1 MKIILEI
8 CKLFAINEKYDR
20 KQSLINSINHIQII
34 IKITIELDQGALGL
48 GRGSRDYYLNATM
61 FAKHLNAYRKYQ
73 LDIIKLLLDDAN
85 ITYNL
90 SQLII
95 DLNDIINFE
104 TKFAEVNYQ

>member
-1 MKIILEI
+1 
-8 CKLFAINEKYDR
+8 
-20 KQSLINSINHIQII
+20 
-34 IKITIELDQGALGL
+34 
-48 GRGSRDYYLNATM
+48 M

-85 ITYNL
+85 ITYDL

-104 TKFAEVNYQ
+104 TKFAEILVPEDDRRNSTRLYNGKIISDLYTLFPKVFFCLFIYLFIYFFFAIIKMIKKF